1 MKEEKIEIMVFK
13 VFAFIGLIFLIIG
26 SIICLNL
33 FNYDNK
39 IETVG
44 KIEKINES
52 SIIVSYEVEGKSYE
66 TTLNYHNSTLKEG
79 NNIKIYYDEDSPD
92 NIGIKSLNYIF
103 LIFPLFG
110 LIFML
115 IGLILIIRKS
125 KEKKRETI
133 LRETGDVLYAKYKET
148 ITNINYSVNGRH
160 PYKVICEVISE
171 DGTKKEFKSKN
182 LWTNPSQI
190 IEENNIKEFPVYI
203 DKNKKDYFI
212 DLSKINID

>member
-79 NNIKIYYDEDSPD
+79 NNIKIYYDEDAD
-92 NIGIKSLNYIF
+92 LN
-103 LIFPLFG
+103 LVKDKCVA
-110 LIFML
+110 
-115 IGLILIIRKS
+115 ILGYGNQGRAQALNMRDISIIWFN
-125 KEKKRETI
+125 
-133 LRETGDVLYAKYKET
+133 LYVNRF
-148 ITNINYSVNGRH
+148 NINN
-160 PYKVICEVISE
+160 
-171 DGTKKEFKSKN
+171 
-182 LWTNPSQI
+182 
-190 IEENNIKEFPVYI
+190 
-203 DKNKKDYFI
+203 
-212 DLSKINID
+212 